1 MAKAFST
8 VRWGDSRG
16 FTNGLLELVEEGMIS
31 KDALIVELLHWMS
44 EDEVEQFCTRNLM
57 LRDDDN
63 EAIIRREEEDG
74 DEDEAA
80 LDDFNYVGSRHHY

>member
-8 VRWGDSRG
+8 VRWGDTRG
-16 FTNGLLELVEEGMIS
+16 FTNALLDLVDEGMIS
-31 KDALIVELLHWMS
+31 KEILLHELLSWMS
-44 EDEVEQFCTRNLM
+44 EDDVEEFCRRNLM
-57 LRDDDN
+57 LRDEDN
-63 EAIIRREEEDG
+63 EPIIRREEEA

>member
-1 MAKAFST
+1 MAEAFRT

-16 FTNGLLELVEEGMIS
+16 FTNALLELVEDGMIS
-31 KDALIVELLHWMS
+31 KDILLEELLSWMS
-44 EDEVEQFCTRNLM
+44 EDEVELFCTRNLL

-63 EAIIRREEEDG
+63 EPIIRREEEE

-80 LDDFNYVGSRHHY
+80 LNDFNYVGSRHHY